1 MKDKPLRR
9 SGIKVMAGLI
19 ALLGSLAYIMI
30 LAVINGSLGFVSA
43 MGVTVLGAVGVAKA
57 LGENIA
63 MSYGLIIGLAV
74 GCGVLRGLLR
84 YFEQYSNHFIAF
96 KLLATLRD
104 KIFKALRRLCPA
116 KLESKKKGSIIAM
129 ITSDIET
136 LEVFYAHTVSPICIA
151 VLVSLAVAIF
161 VGIVASP
168 YLALVAIVGYL
179 MIGIALP
186 LISSK
191 LLKKGGVEYRRSFSL
206 FNAYFMDSIK
216 GIKDI
221 TYHNAGDER
230 KKQVDKKSD
239 ELLDLTY
246 GMKKNIVNASAV
258 TELAVSLFIIISL
271 FVGVVLYT
279 QDMISVGAMIIA
291 VVAIFGSFGPVIAIS
306 ALPGNLTQTFASGDR
321 VLDLIEEQPA
331 VLPIENAK
339 DMHFNSLEIKD
350 LNFGYDKNIA
360 VLKDIDMCARKG
372 EIVGIVGES
381 GCGKSTLLKLLLR
394 FWQKD
399 GGSIEYDGEDIE
411 NINTTSLLKNV
422 TMVSQSTYLFDDT
435 VEENLRLAK
444 PDATIEEMQD
454 ACKKASV
461 HDLIMSL
468 PNGYQSKVGLS
479 GDNLSAGEKQRIG
492 LARAFLSGS
501 KLILLDEPTSNVDSI
516 NEGIIL
522 RSLAKHR
529 KDNCIILV
537 SHRLSTM
544 AIADRVYTIKEGR
557 ISESKN

>member
-30 LAVINGSLGFVSA
+30 LAVFNGSLGFVSA

-168 YLALVAIVGYL
+168 YLALVAVVGYL
-179 MIGIALP
+179 TIGIALP

-216 GIKDI
+216 G
-221 TYHNAGDER
+221 
-230 KKQVDKKSD
+230 
-239 ELLDLTY
+239 
-246 GMKKNIVNASAV
+246 
-258 TELAVSLFIIISL
+258 
-271 FVGVVLYT
+271 
-279 QDMISVGAMIIA
+279 
-291 VVAIFGSFGPVIAIS
+291 
-306 ALPGNLTQTFASGDR
+306 
-321 VLDLIEEQPA
+321 
-331 VLPIENAK
+331 
-339 DMHFNSLEIKD
+339 
-350 LNFGYDKNIA
+350 
-360 VLKDIDMCARKG
+360 
-372 EIVGIVGES
+372 
-381 GCGKSTLLKLLLR
+381 
-394 FWQKD
+394 
-399 GGSIEYDGEDIE
+399 
-411 NINTTSLLKNV
+411 
-422 TMVSQSTYLFDDT
+422 
-435 VEENLRLAK
+435 
-444 PDATIEEMQD
+444 
-454 ACKKASV
+454 
-461 HDLIMSL
+461 
-468 PNGYQSKVGLS
+468 
-479 GDNLSAGEKQRIG
+479 
-492 LARAFLSGS
+492 
-501 KLILLDEPTSNVDSI
+501 
-516 NEGIIL
+516 
-522 RSLAKHR
+522 
-529 KDNCIILV
+529 
-537 SHRLSTM
+537 
-544 AIADRVYTIKEGR
+544 
-557 ISESKN
+557 